1 MISAF
6 MLVLTIGAL
15 VQFFFAY
22 ARTLLLTYGKVEIS
36 ERTREVTGVD
46 IERVQPED
54 FSRLMVLLRVA
65 PDPRDDAAELRAVS
79 IYFRAVQLANWLVS
93 PLSRAVRHWSR
104 IELSRCAH
112 FAAVSLDR
120 RLSPVA
126 AVSS

>member
-1 MISAF
+1 MISAS

-22 ARTLLLTYGKVEIS
+22 AQTLLLTYSKVEIS
-36 ERTREVTGVD
+36 ERTREVTGVE

-79 IYFRAVQLANWLVS
+79 IYFRAVQLANWIVS
-93 PLSRAVRHWSR
+93 PLSHAVREWSR
-104 IELSRCAH
+104 TELSRCAH

-120 RLSPVA
+120 RISPVTQ
-126 AVSS
+126 

>member
-22 ARTLLLTYGKVEIS
+22 SRTLLLTYSKVEIS
-36 ERTREVTGVD
+36 ERTREVTGVE

-65 PDPRDDAAELRAVS
+65 PDPRDDSAELRAVS

-93 PLSRAVRHWSR
+93 PLSHAVREWSR

-120 RLSPVA
+120 RLSPAA
-126 AVSS
+126 AVTS

>member
-22 ARTLLLTYGKVEIS
+22 AQTLLLTYSKVEIS
-36 ERTREVTGVD
+36 ERTREVTGVE

-79 IYFRAVQLANWLVS
+79 IYFRAVQLANWLAS
-93 PLSRAVRHWSR
+93 PLSHAVRDWSR
-104 IELSRCAH
+104 IELARCAH

-120 RLSPVA
+120 RLSPAA
-126 AVSS
+126 AVIS